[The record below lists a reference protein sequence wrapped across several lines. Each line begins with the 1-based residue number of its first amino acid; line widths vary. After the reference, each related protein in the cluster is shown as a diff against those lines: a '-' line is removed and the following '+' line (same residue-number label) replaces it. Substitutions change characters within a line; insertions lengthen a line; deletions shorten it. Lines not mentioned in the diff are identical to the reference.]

1 MSMRYRVSFED
12 GRVGSFARV
21 RPVASVRGLAR
32 WMVGAGVALAL
43 SLAWVPWQQSAFG
56 DGQVVAYSPDE
67 RQQRVDAPLEGWLE
81 EWFVQEGSHVE
92 EGAPIARIVDNDPEL
107 LQRLRSEQE
116 AAHARLKAAERALDT
131 ALRNVR
137 RQWQLFNQGLSSRKQ
152 YEEAQLKEADVMKEL
167 TSARAELARVDTRL
181 ARQGRQLVT
190 APRAGVILRRS
201 AGNNSVYVKTGE
213 MLAVLVPE
221 TRSRAVELW
230 MDGNDLPLV
239 MRGRQVRLQF
249 EGWPAVQ
256 ASGWPSVAVG
266 TFGGEVSV
274 VDAAGGGQPG
284 RFRILVTPR
293 PGEPWPA
300 SELLRQ
306 GVRAHGWVMLEQVPL
321 GYELWRRFN
330 AFPPALS
337 KAPPEE
343 AASQK
348 K

>member
-1 MSMRYRVSFED
+1 MSMPYRVSLQD
-12 GRVGSFARV
+12 GRIGSFARV
-21 RPVASVRGLAR
+21 RPVASARRLAGGMVVAGVLLAFGLAFI
-32 WMVGAGVALAL
+32 
-43 SLAWVPWQQSAFG
+43 PWQQSAFG
-56 DGQVVAYSPDE
+56 EGQVVAYSPDE
-67 RQQRVDAPLEGWLE
+67 RQQRVDAPLDGWLDA
-81 EWFVQEGSHVE
+81 WFVQEGSHVAK
-92 EGAPIARIVDNDPEL
+92 GDPIARIVDNDPEL

-116 AAHARLKAAERALDT
+116 AAQARLAAAERALDT

-137 RQWQLFNQGLSSRKQ
+137 RQWQLFNEGLSSRKQ

-190 APRAGVILRRS
+190 APRAGVILRRNAGDS
-201 AGNNSVYVKTGE
+201 AMYVKTGE
-213 MLAVLVPE
+213 PLAVLVPE

-239 MRGRQVRLQF
+239 MRERQVRLQF
-249 EGWPAVQ
+249 EGWPALQ

-274 VDAAGGGQPG
+274 IDAAGGGQPG

-293 PGEPWPA
+293 PDEPWPPGH
-300 SELLRQ
+300 LLRQ
-306 GVRAHGWVMLEQVPL
+306 GVRAHGWVLLEQVPL
-321 GYELWRRFN
+321 AYELWRRFN

-337 KAPPEE
+337 KPP
-343 AASQK
+343 
-348 K
+348 

>member
-1 MSMRYRVSFED
+1 MSMPYRVSLQD
-12 GRVGSFARV
+12 GRIGSFARV
-21 RPVASVRGLAR
+21 RPVASARRLAGGMVVAGVLLAFGLAFI
-32 WMVGAGVALAL
+32 
-43 SLAWVPWQQSAFG
+43 PWQQSAFG
-56 DGQVVAYSPDE
+56 EGQVVAYSPDE
-67 RQQRVDAPLEGWLE
+67 RQQRVDAPLDGWLDA
-81 EWFVQEGSHVE
+81 WFVQEGSHVAK
-92 EGAPIARIVDNDPEL
+92 GDPIASIVDNDPEL

-116 AAHARLKAAERALDT
+116 AAQARLAAAERALDT

-137 RQWQLFNQGLSSRKQ
+137 RQWQLFNEGLSSRKQ

-190 APRAGVILRRS
+190 APRAGVILRRNAGDS
-201 AGNNSVYVKTGE
+201 AMYVKTGE
-213 MLAVLVPE
+213 PLAVLVPE

-239 MRGRQVRLQF
+239 MRERQVRLQF
-249 EGWPAVQ
+249 EGWPALQ

-274 VDAAGGGQPG
+274 IDAAGGGQPG
-284 RFRILVTPR
+284 RFRILVTPL

-300 SELLRQ
+300 SDLLRQ
-306 GVRAHGWVMLEQVPL
+306 GVRAHGWVLLEQVPL
-321 GYELWRRFN
+321 AYELWRRFN

-337 KAPPEE
+337 KPPPE
-343 AASQK
+343 ANPQK